1 MYRLLLIAQPTES
14 TDPAL
19 WKAQNFDPVCICPDV
34 CSALKLHEQKH
45 FDAIGVSEPET
56 YKLLY
61 QRLKENNDCV
71 PAFLLPAVQEKQTA
85 VLKDVR
91 HLLHRLNVDYTDEQY
106 TLSELSRLIQYEMLH
121 NLLSGKSNDAERI
134 IRWFDMLR
142 SDIPLTLPCR
152 VYMLG
157 LPQGD
162 LYLEDRWH
170 HGQNRLQKALERNF
184 FGHIDHIAYCAVSFL
199 SPMEARLLLV
209 PEASVDI
216 DEETDTLDDEVIRS
230 VNDIKSYL
238 DLNINVY
245 QAGTAACVTD
255 IAMINISKED

>member
-14 TDPAL
+14 TDSAL
-19 WKAQNFDPVCICPDV
+19 WKEQNFDPVCICPDV
-34 CSALKLHEQKH
+34 CSALKLHAEKH
-45 FDAIGVSEPET
+45 FDAIGVTDPAV
-56 YKLLY
+56 YKELY
-61 QRLKENNDCV
+61 EQLKASNESV
-71 PAFLLPAVQEKQTA
+71 PAFTLPSDKDQQSV

-106 TLSELSRLIQYEMLH
+106 TLSELSRLVQYEMLH
-121 NLLSGKSNDAERI
+121 NLLSGKSNDAEKL
-134 IRWFDMLR
+134 IRWFNMLR
-142 SDIPLTLPCR
+142 SDIPLELPCR
-152 VYMLG
+152 IYTLG

-184 FGHIDHIAYCAVSFL
+184 FGHIDQIAYCAVSFL
-199 SPMEARLLLV
+199 SPVDARLLLV
-209 PEASVDI
+209 PNATVDI
-216 DEETDTLDDEVIRS
+216 DQETDTLDNEVIRS

-245 QAGTAACVTD
+245 QAGSVACVTD
-255 IAMINISKED
+255 IAMINNSKED